1 MRAALLALALA
12 ATGAAAQEEAPAPEA
27 PAPEAPA
34 APVFEAPSGLVLSLQ
49 DVIWE
54 QETGI
59 VRIRFVADGL
69 GGEEAMAFSEV
80 AGDFAWLCETQG
92 VPALER
98 NGIEAS
104 EVIISIADRAV
115 PFGTIDADAVQFF
128 EGYSV
133 TADGTCQWE
142 PF

>member
-1 MRAALLALALA
+1 MRAVLLALAVA
-12 ATGAAAQEEAPAPEA
+12 ATGAAAQED
-27 PAPEAPA
+27 APA
-34 APVFEAPSGLVLSLQ
+34 APTFDAPSGLVLSLQ

-59 VRIRFVADGL
+59 VRIRFVAEGL
-69 GGEEAMAFSEV
+69 GGEAPMSFSEV
-80 AGDFAWLCETQG
+80 AGDFVWLCETQG
-92 VPALER
+92 VPALQR
-98 NGIEAS
+98 NAIEAT

-133 TADGTCQWE
+133 TPDGTCQWE